1 VVTKGHASSLRSS
14 GLLVAGK
21 TGTSSATMDTWFVG
35 YTSRSMITT
44 WIGDDRRERP
54 LGYKDAAFMLTVPM
68 AARFLSETTAGQ
80 PLRDIP
86 WERPAGVRANDTGG
100 NLSCEKQETVA
111 RSSRMGFAHALL
123 LSSLVAA
130 ADPLPDVP
138 AKTQQ
143 TGGKP
148 QAESDRDRH
157 VGKGSPWDKTKTG
170 RALRKAAAQ
179 GDANAQYRLGLLYAG
194 AGWTGPNRYG
204 VLQDFEEA
212 VFWWKKAADQ
222 GNDQAQFSLGRAYTE
237 GEGVPQD
244 HVEAARWYRESADQ
258 GNSWAQ
264 FSLGFAYANGM
275 GVPQDH
281 VEAARWYRK
290 AADQGGV
297 EAQGLLGLAYA
308 TGMGVPQDY
317 AEAARW
323 YRKAADQ
330 GNTTAQFLLGSACA
344 KGEGVPQDYPEAVR
358 WWKKAADHGDVEAQL
373 NLGVSYA
380 KGEGVP
386 QDYEEAYFWANLASA
401 LNKDAKKE
409 AIPKLRDSIGAALPR
424 EQLSATQKRCRQWM
438 DAFEKRKAQK

>member
-1 VVTKGHASSLRSS
+1 
-14 GLLVAGK
+14 
-21 TGTSSATMDTWFVG
+21 M
-35 YTSRSMITT
+35 
-44 WIGDDRRERP
+44 
-54 LGYKDAAFMLTVPM
+54 
-68 AARFLSETTAGQ
+68 
-80 PLRDIP
+80 
-86 WERPAGVRANDTGG
+86 
-100 NLSCEKQETVA
+100 
-111 RSSRMGFAHALL
+111 
-123 LSSLVAA
+123 AA

-143 TGGKP
+143 TGVKP
-148 QAESDRDRH
+148 QVESDRERH

-179 GDANAQYRLGLLYAG
+179 GDANAQYGLGCVYAG
-194 AGWTGPNRYG
+194 AGARWTGPNRYG

-222 GNDQAQFSLGRAYTE
+222 GNDRAQLHLGDAYTE

-244 HVEAARWYRESADQ
+244 HVEAARWYRKS
-258 GNSWAQ
+258 
-264 FSLGFAYANGM
+264 
-275 GVPQDH
+275 
-281 VEAARWYRK
+281 
-290 AADQGGV
+290 
-297 EAQGLLGLAYA
+297 
-308 TGMGVPQDY
+308 
-317 AEAARW
+317 
-323 YRKAADQ
+323 ADQ
-330 GNTTAQFLLGSACA
+330 GNTTAQSLLGSACA
-344 KGEGVPQDYPEAVR
+344 KGEGVLQDYPEAVR

-386 QDYEEAYFWANLASA
+386 QDYAEAYFWANLASA

>member
-1 VVTKGHASSLRSS
+1 MVTKGHASSLRSS

-244 HVEAARWYRESADQ
+244 HVEAARWYR
-258 GNSWAQ
+258 
-264 FSLGFAYANGM
+264 
-275 GVPQDH
+275 
-281 VEAARWYRK
+281 K

-386 QDYEEAYFWANLASA
+386 QDYAEAYFWANLASA

>member
-1 VVTKGHASSLRSS
+1 
-14 GLLVAGK
+14 
-21 TGTSSATMDTWFVG
+21 M
-35 YTSRSMITT
+35 
-44 WIGDDRRERP
+44 
-54 LGYKDAAFMLTVPM
+54 
-68 AARFLSETTAGQ
+68 
-80 PLRDIP
+80 
-86 WERPAGVRANDTGG
+86 AGVLRRKI
-100 NLSCEKQETVA
+100 LPCEKHETVA
-111 RSSRMGFAHALL
+111 RSPRMGFAHALL

-179 GDANAQYRLGLLYAG
+179 GDANAQYRLGLVYAG
-194 AGWTGPNRYG
+194 AGARWTGPNRYG
-204 VLQDFEEA
+204 VLQNFEEA

-222 GNDQAQFSLGRAYTE
+222 GNDEAQFSLGKAHAE

-244 HVEAARWYRESADQ
+244 YAEAVRW
-258 GNSWAQ
+258 WK
-264 FSLGFAYANGM
+264 
-275 GVPQDH
+275 
-281 VEAARWYRK
+281 K
-290 AADQGGV
+290 AADQGND
-297 EAQGLLGLAYA
+297 EAQFRLGVAYA
-308 TGMGVPQDY
+308 KGEGVPQDY

-330 GNTTAQFLLGSACA
+330 GGVEAHAMVGSFAYA
-344 KGEGVPQDYPEAVR
+344 KASADVMLAVAYTKGEGVPQDFEEAFR
-358 WWKKAADHGDVEAQL
+358 WWKEAADQGHVLAQTR
-373 NLGVSYA
+373 LGVSYA

-386 QDYEEAYFWANLASA
+386 QDYPEAVLWWKKAADQGDVEAQLNLGLSYAKGEGVPQDYAEAYFWANLASA

-409 AIPKLRDSIGAALPR
+409 AIPNLRDSIGAALPR